1 MNRFLIVLASFAF
14 FISCNKK
21 QNEDSRYQEV
31 SSISYKP
38 DEAKELME
46 KHCYLCHSPNA
57 NEIEGR
63 IAPPMVAIKAH
74 YINQSGYSKTD
85 FINAISEFILNPSVE
100 QALMHGAVAKFGV
113 MPKQVFPDSAVV
125 KIASFMYD
133 YKIEE
138 PTWFKEHWQAKGNNN
153 WIQFGEEFRG
163 EITTKTYADIG
174 LQYAL
179 ETKTVLGKNLMGAI
193 QMDGTEKAL
202 TFCNQQAIPL
212 TDSMSVHFNANI
224 KRVSD
229 KNRNPNN
236 KANEKELEYIEQF
249 KKELATKK
257 ESVPVVVETDEQVY
271 FYYPIATNTMC
282 LQCHG
287 NPANIEPIVLQKI
300 KALYPNDLAIGYDEN
315 EVRGIWSIRFNKN
328 KNE

>member
-1 MNRFLIVLASFAF
+1 MNRILIVLVSFAF

-21 QNEDSRYQEV
+21 QNEDSHYQEV
-31 SSISYKP
+31 FSISYKP
-38 DEAKELME
+38 DEAKVLME

-57 NEIEGR
+57 NEIDGR

-74 YINQSGYSKTD
+74 YIDREGYTKEE
-85 FINAISEFILNPSVE
+85 FINAVSVFVESPTAE

-113 MPKQVFPDSAVV
+113 MPNQVFPDSVV
-125 KIASFMYD
+125 IKIAAFMYD

-138 PTWFKEHWQAKGNNN
+138 PTWFKNHWESKGSNN
-153 WIQFGEEFRG
+153 WQQSGEDFMP
-163 EITTKTYADIG
+163 EISNKSFADIG
-174 LQYAL
+174 LEYAL
-179 ETKTVLGKNLMGAI
+179 ETKKVLGKNLMGAI
-193 QMDGTEKAL
+193 QKEGTEKAL
-202 TFCNQQAIPL
+202 AFCNLQAILL
-212 TDSMSVHFNANI
+212 TDSMSLHFNANI

-236 KANEKELEYIEQF
+236 KANHEELGYIEQF
-249 KKELATKK
+249 KKELVAKR
-257 ESVPVVVETDEQVY
+257 EPVPVVVETDDQVY

-287 NPANIEPIVLQKI
+287 NPVNIEPKVLQKI
-300 KALYPNDLAIGYDEN
+300 KALYPNDLAIGYNEN